1 MVDSSQNQL
10 RRNPDALLFRRSYA
24 EGSWT
29 RSWTRAWHR
38 RRTWRFIP
46 HRILCN
52 PATQGPQ
59 APIACPRTFHPPA
72 EFPLRGSAAPSFVRF
87 RTVKCGVLGVS
98 PGVRG
103 RTRFVRAWY
112 ALQAV
117 RFASGRTLKGR
128 TKGSTVKVQLKYG
141 FYGTAP
147 SAASRPRPLI

>member
-1 MVDSSQNQL
+1 MQPCDPRAPS
-10 RRNPDALLFRRSYA
+10 PDRL
-24 EGSWT
+24 
-29 RSWTRAWHR
+29 
-38 RRTWRFIP
+38 
-46 HRILCN
+46 
-52 PATQGPQ
+52 PADLP
-59 APIACPRTFHPPA
+59 PPA

-103 RTRFVRAWY
+103 RMRIVRAWC

-128 TKGSTVKVQLKYG
+128 TKGSTVKVQLLKYG

-147 SAASRPRPLI
+147 SGDLYLAFGRPLRK